1 MTFPINNIDIETL
14 AGIAAADEKIRN
26 AQFESKMDL
35 LAIYAHSSA
44 RAEKEANAEEQTEK

>member
-1 MTFPINNIDIETL
+1 MTFPAGNIDTQAL
-14 AGIAAADEKIRN
+14 AGIADADDKIRN

-44 RAEKEANAEEQTEK
+44 RAEKEANAEEQTDK